1 MGTSADVLRQLAQ
14 MIHTVQR
21 AFHPLSRS
29 VHCRQVRPPVTPPQG
44 VIRLWYSSRRQNQ
57 PAAAAA
63 AAGNQNDRLTDD

>member
-1 MGTSADVLRQLAQ
+1 
-14 MIHTVQR
+14 
-21 AFHPLSRS
+21 
-29 VHCRQVRPPVTPPQG
+29 VTPPQG